1 MPSPFPGM
9 DPYLENPK
17 MWPDVHN
24 RLIAALGDELS
35 PLLRPSYYVALEER
49 TYLEEPRELLLLGR
63 PDLTVVDRG
72 GEEGTSKRSG
82 TPTVVEVELPIGAE
96 VRETFLEVRT
106 ASEGEVVTVLELLS
120 PANKRSGTG
129 RRMYLDKRELIL
141 STRTSL
147 VELDLLRAG
156 DPMPT
161 VGPRVSSDYSL
172 LVSRAH
178 RRPKADLV
186 PFGVR
191 DRIPAFLV
199 PLRRGEDEPAV
210 DLAKVLH
217 SLYDRASYD
226 LRIDYERD
234 PAPPLA
240 PADSE
245 WARALIRERAFEH

>member
-1 MPSPFPGM
+1 M
-9 DPYLENPK
+9 
-17 MWPDVHN
+17 
-24 RLIAALGDELS
+24 
-35 PLLRPSYYVALEER
+35 
-49 TYLEEPRELLLLGR
+49 
-63 PDLTVVDRG
+63 
-72 GEEGTSKRSG
+72 
-82 TPTVVEVELPIGAE
+82 
-96 VRETFLEVRT
+96 
-106 ASEGEVVTVLELLS
+106 
-120 PANKRSGTG
+120 
-129 RRMYLDKRELIL
+129 
-141 STRTSL
+141 
-147 VELDLLRAG
+147 ELDLLRAG